1 MQERK
6 KKNGANRSNHCNVDV
21 NDDIHETANTEFYFK
36 RQEKKTITT
45 LTRKTTM
52 MTMLFTPAQHKHT

>member
-36 RQEKKTITT
+36 RQENNNNINKKNNNDDDDV
-45 LTRKTTM
+45 
-52 MTMLFTPAQHKHT
+52 HTCST